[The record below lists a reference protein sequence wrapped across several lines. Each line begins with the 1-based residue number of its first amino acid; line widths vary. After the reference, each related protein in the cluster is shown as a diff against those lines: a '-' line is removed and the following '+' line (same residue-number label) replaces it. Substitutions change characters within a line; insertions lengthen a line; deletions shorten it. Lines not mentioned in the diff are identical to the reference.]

1 MSVEITFQPAG
12 YAGLVAEG
20 ISISDAAH
28 RMGVAMFRCQGIEC
42 TTCQVTI
49 LSGDELLS
57 SPTKTEGRI
66 LGLDQ
71 LLQKHRL
78 ACQAKLERS
87 GEIVVQ
93 INPKNEDAT
102 NTAGDPATMRKN
114 FGELP
119 LDQKI
124 KTLVQLEALTMY
136 EAMNALIDKPLAVG
150 EKVFDRIFRTSGTA
164 AKSPK
169 NE

>member
-1 MSVEITFQPAG
+1 MSVEITFQPG
-12 YAGLVAEG
+12 GLTGLVAEG
-20 ISISDAAH
+20 ISISEAAH
-28 RMGVAMFRCQGIEC
+28 RMGVRMFRCKGTEC
-42 TTCQVTI
+42 TTCQVSI

-57 SPTKTEGRI
+57 SPTEVEGRI

-71 LLQKHRL
+71 LLQKQRL
-78 ACQAKLERS
+78 ACQTKLEKS
-87 GEIVVQ
+87 GEIVVRVNQ
-93 INPKNEDAT
+93 ETEEAT
-102 NTAGDPATMRKN
+102 SKPGDPATMRKN

-119 LDQKI
+119 LDKKI

-164 AKSPK
+164 SKEPRK
-169 NE
+169 